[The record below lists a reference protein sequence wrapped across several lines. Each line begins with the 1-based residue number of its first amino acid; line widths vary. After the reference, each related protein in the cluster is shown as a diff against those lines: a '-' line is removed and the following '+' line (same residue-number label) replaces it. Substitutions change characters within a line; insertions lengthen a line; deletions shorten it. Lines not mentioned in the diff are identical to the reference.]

1 MQYAKRKEVK
11 ILFDFLKKKKKYEE
25 GKTDSNSIIGA
36 TGLSATESAH
46 NSTLKAAE
54 VFKKPETYTG
64 NRKLYDSPSAKIN
77 AKKKAF
83 ENGKVTDPYTGKDLE
98 LRKSDAKLKY
108 GKKWNEHFAEADHIT
123 PLERIHNDSKNNPWL
138 KVDDIKSIGNSED
151 NIEVV
156 SRKINNAKRS
166 RTNDEFFNDT
176 EYLNDEGLN
185 LTEEAKQLGIE
196 RGRESQHTIDRKKR
210 ITSAK
215 NIVKTGHEAGKAA
228 AKSSGEMV
236 GAMSGI
242 TNMVAVIKGE
252 KNVEDAIADTANDT
266 GKAVV
271 TSYAMGNGLTTVS
284 HTLSASKSEFLKA
297 LSESNV
303 PGKVITAVMMTGR
316 TISRFSNGEI
326 TTNECI
332 IELGESGLNFATMGY
347 SMAVGQTL
355 IPIPVV
361 GAAVGALVGSVAT
374 SNLYHEL
381 IDELKVKQLEHE
393 ERIRIIEESKAVA
406 EQCRAYRKELE
417 EYIDNYFSDYQH
429 CFDSALNTIKAAF
442 YSGDADGVISGAN
455 QITLKLG
462 GQVKYNTVDEF
473 EQFLMDDSIDII

>member
-1 MQYAKRKEVK
+1 M
-11 ILFDFLKKKKKYEE
+11 FGFLKKKKVYEE
-25 GKTDSNSIIGA
+25 SDKSDSSAITAA
-36 TGLSATESAH
+36 TGLSATHSAQ

-54 VFKKPETYTG
+54 TFKKPESYSG

-77 AKKKAF
+77 AKKRAF
-83 ENGKVTDPYTGKDLE
+83 ENGQVTDPYTGKKLE
-98 LRKSDAKLKY
+98 LRKADAKLKY
-108 GKKWNEHFAEADHIT
+108 GEKWNEHLAEADHIT
-123 PLERIHNDSKNNPWL
+123 PLERVYNDSKRNPWL
-138 KVDDIKSIGNSED
+138 KNDDIKSIGNSDD

-166 RTNDEFFNDT
+166 RTNYEFYNDT
-176 EYLNDEGLN
+176 EYLKDEGLN
-185 LTEEAKQLGIE
+185 LTEKAKQLGIE
-196 RGRESQHTIDRKKR
+196 RGRASQHTIDRKKR
-210 ITSAK
+210 ITTAK

-228 AKSSGEMV
+228 AKSSGEMA

-252 KNVEDAIADTANDT
+252 KDAEDAIADTATDT
-266 GKAVV
+266 GKAMV

-284 HTLSASKSEFLKA
+284 HTLSASNSEFLKA

-316 TISRFSNGEI
+316 TLSRFSNGEI

-332 IELGESGLNFATMGY
+332 LELGESGLNFATMGY

-381 IDELKVKQLEHE
+381 IDKLKVKQLEHE
-393 ERIRIIEESKAVA
+393 ERMRIIAESEAVA
-406 EQCRAYRKELE
+406 EQCRAFRKELE

-429 CFDSALNTIKAAF
+429 CFDSALDTIKEAF

-455 QITLKLG
+455 QLTLKLG
-462 GQVKYNTVDEF
+462 GKVKYNTVDEF